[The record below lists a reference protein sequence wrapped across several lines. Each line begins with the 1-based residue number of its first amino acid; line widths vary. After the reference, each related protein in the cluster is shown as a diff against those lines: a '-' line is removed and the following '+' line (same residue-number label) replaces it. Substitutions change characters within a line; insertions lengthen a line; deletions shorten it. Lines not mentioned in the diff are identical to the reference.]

1 MSKKGRI
8 KNDLENALKM
18 GRVMER
24 EIITRRFEHQFVE
37 SNIDDKIETTMREI
51 MEIVG
56 WKNIAT
62 DPYEELKSEDF
73 ANQMQASIDA
83 LIKGENK

>member
-8 KNDLENALKM
+8 KNDLKNALKI
-18 GRVMER
+18 GQVMER
-24 EIITRRFEHQFVE
+24 EIITRRFEHQFAD

-62 DPYEELKSEDF
+62 DPYEELKSEEF
-73 ANQMQASIDA
+73 ANQMQAGIEKIIEEA
-83 LIKGENK
+83 K